1 MTAAKLDGGAPIPR
15 ESTGDI
21 LRRIEAAH
29 AALGAGAALAFDAD
43 GTLWEGDVGFDLFD
57 ALLATRGAR
66 PEAEAAL
73 RREAEAFGVA
83 PDVVDGGGGAH
94 ELASALH
101 AAFLAERYPEDR
113 AFAMMA
119 WAFAGWR
126 EDELA
131 AFVDRVLEEKGHA
144 GRIRP
149 ALLPI
154 LDWARARGAPVYVV
168 SASPRA
174 VIERGVA
181 RLGIAPERVAAM
193 TPAVAGGRIAA
204 ELGAP
209 ATYGE
214 GKIRALERIFPEL
227 AVLAAFGDS
236 AYDAALLRTARVPVA
251 VAPSPKLLALAGSIP
266 GLVLL
271 AT

>member
-1 MTAAKLDGGAPIPR
+1 MTAAILGGSAPIPR
-15 ESTGDI
+15 ESTGDL
-21 LRRIEAAH
+21 LRRIEAEH
-29 AALGAGAALAFDAD
+29 GALGAGAALAFDAD
-43 GTLWEGDVGFDLFD
+43 GTLWEGDIGFDLFD
-57 ALLATRGAR
+57 AFLAERAAR
-66 PEAEAAL
+66 PEAEEAL
-73 RREAEAFGVA
+73 RREAEAFGVDA
-83 PDVVDGGGGAH
+83 GGGAH
-94 ELASALH
+94 AIASALH
-101 AAFLAERYPEDR
+101 AAFLDERYPEDR

-131 AFVDRVLEEKGHA
+131 GFVDRVLEEKGHA

-154 LDWARARGAPVYVV
+154 LDWARSRGAPVYVV
-168 SASPRA
+168 SASPRIA
-174 VIERGVA
+174 VERAVA
-181 RLGIAPERVAAM
+181 GLGIAPAQVAAM
-193 TPAVAGGRIAA
+193 SPAVREGRLAP

-209 ATYGE
+209 ATYGD
-214 GKIRALERIFPEL
+214 GKIRALGRLFPEL

-251 VAPSPKLLALAGSIP
+251 VAPSPKLLAVADTIP

>member
-1 MTAAKLDGGAPIPR
+1 MTAAQGDGSGAPLLPIPR
-15 ESTGDI
+15 VSTSDI
-21 LRRIEAAH
+21 LRRLEAER
-29 AALGAGAALAFDAD
+29 GAVGASAALAFDAD
-43 GTLWEGDVGFDLFD
+43 GTLWDGDVGIDLFE
-57 ALLATRGAR
+57 AFLAGRCAR

-83 PDVVDGGGGAH
+83 AEGGAH
-94 ELASALH
+94 EIASALY
-101 AAFLAERYPEDR
+101 AAFAAEKYPEDR

-131 AFVDRVLEEKGHA
+131 ALVDRVLEDRGHA

-154 LDWARARGAPVYVV
+154 LEWARSRGAPVFVV
-168 SASPRA
+168 SASPRF
-174 VIERGVA
+174 VIERAVA
-181 RLGIAPERVAAM
+181 RLGVAPERVAAM
-193 TPAVAGGRIAA
+193 TPAVREGRIAP

-214 GKIRALERIFPEL
+214 GKTQALERIFPEL

-236 AYDAALLRTARVPVA
+236 AYDAALLRIARVPVA
-251 VAPSPKLLALAGSIP
+251 VSPSPKLLAVAGSIP
-266 GLVLL
+266 GLLL
-271 AT
+271 LDC

>member
-1 MTAAKLDGGAPIPR
+1 MTTAAHLDGGGAPPLPR
-15 ESTGDI
+15 VSTSDI
-21 LRRIEAAH
+21 LRRIEAERG
-29 AALGAGAALAFDAD
+29 AAGAGAALAFDAD

-57 ALLATRGAR
+57 AFLAGRCAR

-73 RREAEAFGVA
+73 RAEAEAFGVA
-83 PDVVDGGGGAH
+83 AEGGAH
-94 ELASALH
+94 EIASALH
-101 AAFLAERYPEDR
+101 AAFAAERYPEDR

-131 AFVDRVLEEKGHA
+131 GLVDRVLEEKGHA

-154 LDWARARGAPVYVV
+154 LEWARSHGAPVFVV
-168 SASPRA
+168 SASPRF
-174 VIERGVA
+174 VIERAVAPLGV
-181 RLGIAPERVAAM
+181 APERIAAM
-193 TPAVAGGRIAA
+193 TPAVREGRIAP

-214 GKIRALERIFPEL
+214 GKTRALERIFPEL

-251 VAPSPKLLALAGSIP
+251 VAPSPKLLAVAGSVP
-266 GLVLL
+266 GLLL
-271 AT
+271 LDC

>member
-29 AALGAGAALAFDAD
+29 GVLGAGAALAFDAD
-43 GTLWEGDVGFDLFD
+43 GTLWDGDVGFDLFD
-57 ALLATRGAR
+57 ALLAARAAR

-83 PDVVDGGGGAH
+83 FDGGGGAH

-119 WAFAGWR
+119 WVFAGWR

-131 AFVDRVLEEKGHA
+131 AFVDRVLEEKNHA

-154 LDWARARGAPVYVV
+154 LDWARSRGVPVYVV

-174 VIERGVA
+174 VVERGVA

-193 TPAVAGGRIAA
+193 TPAVRGGRLAA

>member
-1 MTAAKLDGGAPIPR
+1 MTAAQLDGSATIPR
-15 ESTGDI
+15 ESTTDI

-29 AALGAGAALAFDAD
+29 GAHAALAFDAD
-43 GTLWEGDVGFDLFD
+43 GTLWDGDVGIDLFE
-57 ALLATRGAR
+57 AFLAGRCAR

-73 RREAEAFGVA
+73 RREAEVYGVA
-83 PDVVDGGGGAH
+83 AEGRAH
-94 ELASALH
+94 EIASALY
-101 AAFLAERYPEDR
+101 AAFNAERYPEDR

-119 WAFAGWR
+119 WAFAGFR

-131 AFVDRVLEEKGHA
+131 AMVDRVLEDKRHA
-144 GRIRP
+144 ERIRP

-154 LDWARARGAPVYVV
+154 LDWARSRGVPVYVV

-174 VIERGVA
+174 VIERAVA
-181 RLGIAPERVAAM
+181 RLGVAPGRIAAM
-193 TPAVAGGRIAA
+193 TPAVREGRIAP

-236 AYDAALLRTARVPVA
+236 AYDAALLRAARVPVA
-251 VAPSPKLLALAGSIP
+251 VAPSPKLLAVADTIP

>member
-1 MTAAKLDGGAPIPR
+1 MTAAHVDGSGAPTIPR
-15 ESTGDI
+15 VTTSDI
-21 LRRIEAAH
+21 LRRLEAER
-29 AALGAGAALAFDAD
+29 GAVGASAALAFDAD
-43 GTLWEGDVGFDLFD
+43 GTLWDGDVGIDLFE
-57 ALLATRGAR
+57 AFLAGRCAR

-83 PDVVDGGGGAH
+83 AEGGAH
-94 ELASALH
+94 EIASALY
-101 AAFLAERYPEDR
+101 AAFVAEKYPEDR

-131 AFVDRVLEEKGHA
+131 ALVDRVLEDRGHA

-154 LDWARARGAPVYVV
+154 LEWARSRGAPVFVV
-168 SASPRA
+168 SASPRF
-174 VIERGVA
+174 VIERAVA
-181 RLGIAPERVAAM
+181 RLGIAPERIAAM
-193 TPAVAGGRIAA
+193 TPAVREGRLAP

-214 GKIRALERIFPEL
+214 GKTRALERIFPEL

-236 AYDAALLRTARVPVA
+236 AYDAALLRAARVPVA
-251 VAPSPKLLALAGSIP
+251 VSPSPKLLAVAGSIP
-266 GLVLL
+266 GLLL
-271 AT
+271 LDC